1 MLLQQLVNGLMLGA
15 SYALIGVAF
24 SLILGIFDML
34 NIAIGEV
41 FMLGAF
47 FGLALVTRGLP
58 FVPALLIAMV
68 LAGLVNLVIERFAF
82 RPLRGTPP
90 VIPLLSSIGFS
101 MLLTDTAVNIW
112 GSERTQFPPSVRVLN
127 FEIGPV
133 LISSVQLVILGTAV
147 LLMVVLHLLVQR
159 TKIGRGM
166 RAVAENP
173 EAASI
178 LGVDARRVVVATFFA
193 SGAMAGAAG
202 MLVGLTFSV
211 ISPFI
216 GIEIGLKGVA
226 AMVVG
231 GAGNIQGAML
241 AGPILG
247 IAEVLSVAYLG
258 AAYRDVVVYGLLIFV
273 LVVRPAG
280 LLGTVERARV

>member
-1 MLLQQLVNGLMLGA
+1 MLLQQLVNGLMLGS

-34 NIAIGEV
+34 NIALGEV

-47 FGLALVTRGLP
+47 FGLTLVRAGVP
-58 FVPALLIAMV
+58 FAPALLMAMV
-68 LAGLVNLVIERFAF
+68 LAGLVSLVIERFAF

-101 MLLTDTAVNIW
+101 MLLTDTATNIW
-112 GSERTQFPPSVRVLN
+112 GSERTQFPPSVRVVS
-127 FEIGPV
+127 FELGPV
-133 LISSVQLVILGTAV
+133 LVSSVQIVILATAV
-147 LLMVVLHLLVQR
+147 VLMAVLHLLVQR
-159 TKIGRGM
+159 TRIGRGM
-166 RAVAENP
+166 RAVAESP
-173 EAASI
+173 ETASI
-178 LGVDARRVVVATFFA
+178 LGVDARRVIVATFFA
-193 SGAMAGAAG
+193 SGALAGAAG

-211 ISPFI
+211 ISPFM

-241 AGPILG
+241 AGPLLG

-258 AAYRDVVVYGLLIFV
+258 AAYRDVVVYGLLILV
-273 LVVRPAG
+273 LLARPQG
-280 LLGTVERARV
+280 LLGAVQRARV

>member
-1 MLLQQLVNGLMLGA
+1 MFLQQLINGLMLGA
-15 SYALIGVAF
+15 SYGLIGVAF
-24 SLILGIFDML
+24 TLLLGIFDML

-47 FGLALVTRGLP
+47 FGLVLVRHGVP
-58 FVPALLIAMV
+58 FAPALLVAML
-68 LAGLVNLVIERFAF
+68 LAGLANLVVERFAF
-82 RPLRGTPP
+82 RPLRGTPH

-101 MLLTDTAVNIW
+101 MLLQDTAVNIW
-112 GSERTQFPPSVRVLN
+112 GSERTQFPLSVPVLN
-127 FEIGPV
+127 FHLGPL
-133 LISSVQLVILGTAV
+133 LISSVQLVILGTAI
-147 LLMVVLHLLVQR
+147 LLMVVLHLLIQR

-173 EAASI
+173 DTASL
-178 LGVDARRVVVATFFA
+178 LGVEPRRIIVATFFV

-202 MLVGLTFSV
+202 MLVGLNFSV

-258 AAYRDVVVYGLLIFV
+258 AAYRDVVVYGLLFLV
-273 LVVRPAG
+273 LVARPEG
-280 LLGTVERARV
+280 LLGTVQRARL

>member
-24 SLILGIFDML
+24 ALILGIFDML

-47 FGLALVTRGLP
+47 FGLTLVVLGLP
-58 FVPALLIAMV
+58 FPAALLVAMM

-101 MLLTDTAVNIW
+101 MLLQDAATNIW
-112 GSERTQFPPSVRVLN
+112 GSERTQFPPSIRALS

-133 LISSVQLVILGTAV
+133 LLSSVQMVILGTAV
-147 LLMVVLHLLVQR
+147 ALMVVLQLLLQR
-159 TKIGRGM
+159 TTIGRGM

-173 EAASI
+173 ETAGI
-178 LGVDARRVVVATFFA
+178 LGVDAGRVIVATFFA
-193 SGAMAGAAG
+193 SGALAGAAG

-241 AGPILG
+241 AGPLLG

-258 AAYRDVVVYGLLIFV
+258 AAHRDVVVYGLLILV
-273 LVVRPAG
+273 LVVRPTG
-280 LLGTVERARV
+280 LLGRVERARL

>member
-24 SLILGIFDML
+24 ALILGIFDML

-47 FGLALVTRGLP
+47 FGLTLVKLGLP
-58 FVPALLIAMV
+58 FPVALPAAMV

-101 MLLTDTAVNIW
+101 MLLQDTATNIW
-112 GSERTQFPPSVRVLN
+112 GSERTQFPPSIRALS
-127 FEIGPV
+127 FEIGPI
-133 LISSVQLVILGTAV
+133 LLSSVQMVTLGTAV
-147 LLMVVLHLLVQR
+147 VLMVVLQFLLQR
-159 TKIGRGM
+159 TTIGRGM

-173 EAASI
+173 ETASI
-178 LGVDARRVVVATFFA
+178 LGVDAGRVIVATFFA
-193 SGAMAGAAG
+193 SGALAGAAG

-211 ISPFI
+211 ISPFM

-231 GAGNIQGAML
+231 GAGNIHGAML
-241 AGPILG
+241 AGPLLG

-258 AAYRDVVVYGLLIFV
+258 AAHRDVVVYGLLILV

-280 LLGTVERARV
+280 LLGAVERARL

>member
-1 MLLQQLVNGLMLGA
+1 
-15 SYALIGVAF
+15 
-24 SLILGIFDML
+24 
-34 NIAIGEV
+34 
-41 FMLGAF
+41 
-47 FGLALVTRGLP
+47 
-58 FVPALLIAMV
+58 
-68 LAGLVNLVIERFAF
+68 
-82 RPLRGTPP
+82 
-90 VIPLLSSIGFS
+90 

-127 FEIGPV
+127 FELGRILV
-133 LISSVQLVILGTAV
+133 SSVQLIILGTAV
-147 LLMVVLHLLVQR
+147 LLMVVLQLLVER

-166 RAVAENP
+166 RAVAESP
-173 EAASI
+173 ETASI
-178 LGVDARRVVVATFFA
+178 LGVDARRVIVATFFA
-193 SGAMAGAAG
+193 SGALAGAAG

-258 AAYRDVVVYGLLIFV
+258 AVYRDVVVYGLLILV
-273 LVVRPAG
+273 LLVRPQG
-280 LLGTVERARV
+280 LLGAVERARL

>member
-1 MLLQQLVNGLMLGA
+1 MFLQQLVNGLMLGA
-15 SYALIGVAF
+15 SYALVAVAF
-24 SLILGIFDML
+24 ALILGIFDML

-47 FGLALVTRGLP
+47 FGLTLVVLGFP
-58 FVPALLIAMV
+58 FPAALLVAMV

-101 MLLTDTAVNIW
+101 MLLQDTATNIW
-112 GSERTQFPPSVRVLN
+112 GSERTQFPPSIRALS
-127 FEIGPV
+127 FEVGPV
-133 LISSVQLVILGTAV
+133 LVSSVQVVILGTAV
-147 LLMVVLHLLVQR
+147 VLMVVLQLLLRR
-159 TKIGRGM
+159 TAIGRGM

-173 EAASI
+173 ETAGI
-178 LGVDARRVVVATFFA
+178 LGVDAGRVIVATFFA
-193 SGAMAGAAG
+193 SGALAGAAG

-241 AGPILG
+241 AGPLLG

-258 AAYRDVVVYGLLIFV
+258 AAHRDVVVYGLLILV
-273 LVVRPAG
+273 LVVRPTG
-280 LLGTVERARV
+280 LLGAVERARL

>member
-15 SYALIGVAF
+15 SYALMGVAF
-24 SLILGIFDML
+24 ALILGIFDML

-47 FGLALVTRGLP
+47 FGLALVTRGVP
-58 FVPALLIAMV
+58 FAPALLAAMV
-68 LAGLVNLVIERFAF
+68 LSGLVSLVIERFAF
-82 RPLRGTPP
+82 RPLRGAPP

-112 GSERTQFPPSVRVLN
+112 GSERTQFPASVRVLS
-127 FEIGPV
+127 FEIGPI
-133 LISSVQLVILGTAV
+133 LITSVQVVILGTAV
-147 LLMVVLHLLVQR
+147 LLMLVLQLLLQR
-159 TKIGRGM
+159 TRMGRGM
-166 RAVAENP
+166 RAVAESP
-173 EAASI
+173 ETASI
-178 LGVDARRVVVATFFA
+178 LGVDARRVTVATFFA
-193 SGAMAGAAG
+193 SGALAGAAG
-202 MLVGLTFSV
+202 MLVGLNFSV

-241 AGPILG
+241 AGPLLG

-258 AAYRDVVVYGLLIFV
+258 AAYRDVVVYGLLFVV
-273 LVVRPAG
+273 LVARPQG
-280 LLGTVERARV
+280 LLGAVQRARL

>member
-1 MLLQQLVNGLMLGA
+1 MFVQQLVNGLMLGS
-15 SYALIGVAF
+15 SYGLIGVAF
-24 SLILGIFDML
+24 ALILGIFDML

-47 FGLALVTRGLP
+47 CGLVLVTHGVP
-58 FVPALLIAMV
+58 FVAALPMAMV
-68 LAGLVNLVIERFAF
+68 FAGLVNLVIERFAF

-101 MLLTDTAVNIW
+101 MLLTDTATNIW
-112 GSERTQFPPSVRVLN
+112 GSERTQFPPSVHVVN
-127 FEIGPV
+127 FEIGPI
-133 LISSVQLVILGTAV
+133 LITSVQIVILGVAV
-147 LLMVVLHLLVQR
+147 LLMVVLQLLLQR

-166 RAVAENP
+166 RAVAEN
-173 EAASI
+173 ALTASI
-178 LGVDARRVVVATFFA
+178 LGVDSRRIIVATFFL
-193 SGAMAGAAG
+193 SGALAGAAG

-216 GIEIGLKGVA
+216 GIEIGLKGVV

-258 AAYRDVVVYGLLIFV
+258 AAHRDVVVYGLLILV
-273 LVVRPAG
+273 LIVRPAG
-280 LLGTVERARV
+280 LLGAVERARL

>member
-1 MLLQQLVNGLMLGA
+1 MFVQQLVNGLMLGS
-15 SYALIGVAF
+15 SYGLIGVAF
-24 SLILGIFDML
+24 ALILGIFDML

-47 FGLALVTRGLP
+47 CGLVLVTHGVP
-58 FVPALLIAMV
+58 FVAALPMAMV
-68 LAGLVNLVIERFAF
+68 FAGLVNLVIERFAF

-101 MLLTDTAVNIW
+101 MLLTDTATNIW
-112 GSERTQFPPSVRVLN
+112 GSERTQFPPSVHVVN
-127 FEIGPV
+127 FEIGPI
-133 LISSVQLVILGTAV
+133 LITSVQIVILGVAV
-147 LLMVVLHLLVQR
+147 LLMVVLQLLLQR

-166 RAVAENP
+166 RAVAEN
-173 EAASI
+173 ALTASI
-178 LGVDARRVVVATFFA
+178 LGVDSRRIIVATFFL
-193 SGAMAGAAG
+193 SGALAGAAG

-216 GIEIGLKGVA
+216 GIEIGLKGVVA
-226 AMVVG
+226 RGVG

-258 AAYRDVVVYGLLIFV
+258 AAHRDVVVYGLLILV
-273 LVVRPAG
+273 LIVRPAG
-280 LLGTVERARV
+280 LLGAVERARL

>member
-1 MLLQQLVNGLMLGA
+1 MFVQQLVNGLMLGA
-15 SYALIGVAF
+15 SYGLIGVAF
-24 SLILGIFDML
+24 ALILGIFDML

-47 FGLALVTRGLP
+47 CGLVLVTHGVP
-58 FVPALLIAMV
+58 FVAALPMAMV
-68 LAGLVNLVIERFAF
+68 FAGLVNLVIERFAF

-101 MLLTDTAVNIW
+101 MLLTDTATNIW
-112 GSERTQFPPSVRVLN
+112 GSERTQFPPSVHVVN
-127 FEIGPV
+127 FEIGPI
-133 LISSVQLVILGTAV
+133 LITSVQIVILGVAV
-147 LLMVVLHLLVQR
+147 LLMVVLQLLLQR

-166 RAVAENP
+166 RAVAEN
-173 EAASI
+173 ALTASI
-178 LGVDARRVVVATFFA
+178 LGVDSRRIIVATFFL
-193 SGAMAGAAG
+193 SGALAGAAG

-216 GIEIGLKGVA
+216 GIEIGLKGVV

-258 AAYRDVVVYGLLIFV
+258 AVYRDVVVYGLLILV
-273 LVVRPAG
+273 LVVRPQG
-280 LLGTVERARV
+280 LLGAVERARL

>member
-15 SYALIGVAF
+15 SYALIAVAF
-24 SLILGIFDML
+24 ALILGIFDML

-47 FGLALVTRGLP
+47 FGLTLVNLGLP
-58 FVPALLIAMV
+58 FPAALLVAML

-101 MLLTDTAVNIW
+101 MLLQDAATNIW
-112 GSERTQFPPSVRVLN
+112 GAERTQFPPSVRALS

-133 LISSVQLVILGTAV
+133 LLSSVQMVILGTAV
-147 LLMVVLHLLVQR
+147 ALMVVLQFVLQR
-159 TKIGRGM
+159 TAIGRGM
-166 RAVAENP
+166 RAVAESP
-173 EAASI
+173 ETAGI
-178 LGVDARRVVVATFFA
+178 LGVDAGRVLVATFFA
-193 SGAMAGAAG
+193 SGALAGAAG

-241 AGPILG
+241 AGPLLG
-247 IAEVLSVAYLG
+247 VAEVLSVAYLG
-258 AAYRDVVVYGLLIFV
+258 AAHRDVVVYGLLILV

-280 LLGTVERARV
+280 LLGTVERARL

>member
-1 MLLQQLVNGLMLGA
+1 MLIQQLINGLMLGS

-24 SLILGIFDML
+24 TLVLGIFDML

-47 FGLALVTRGLP
+47 FGLTLVSLGVA
-58 FVPALLIAMV
+58 FVPSLLIAMV
-68 LAGLVNLVIERFAF
+68 LSGLVSLVVERFAF

-101 MLLTDTAVNIW
+101 MLLQDTAVNVW
-112 GSERTQFPPSVRVLN
+112 GSERTQFPPSIRVVS
-127 FEIGPV
+127 FEVGPALV
-133 LISSVQLVILGTAV
+133 STVQIAILVTAV
-147 LLMVVLHLLVQR
+147 VLMATLHLTVQR

-178 LGVDARRVVVATFFA
+178 LGVDARRVIVTTFFV
-193 SGAMAGAAG
+193 SGALAGAAG

-231 GAGNIQGAML
+231 GAGNIPGAML

-258 AAYRDVVVYGLLIFV
+258 AAVRDVVVYGLLILT
-273 LVVRPAG
+273 LVVRPQG
-280 LLGTVERARV
+280 LLGAVERPRV

>member
-24 SLILGIFDML
+24 ALILGIFDML

-47 FGLALVTRGLP
+47 FGLVLVTRGVP
-58 FVPALLIAMV
+58 FVAALLIAMV
-68 LAGLVNLVIERFAF
+68 LSGLVSLVIERFAF

-101 MLLTDTAVNIW
+101 MLLTDTATNIW
-112 GSERTQFPPSVRVLN
+112 GSERTQFPPSVRVIN
-127 FEIGPV
+127 FELGPILV
-133 LISSVQLVILGTAV
+133 SSVQIVILGVAV
-147 LLMVVLHLLVQR
+147 LLMVVLQLLLQR

-173 EAASI
+173 ETASI
-178 LGVDARRVVVATFFA
+178 LGVDSRRIIVATFFA
-193 SGAMAGAAG
+193 SGALAGAAG

-258 AAYRDVVVYGLLIFV
+258 AAHRDVVVYGLLILV

-280 LLGTVERARV
+280 LLGAVERARL

>member
-1 MLLQQLVNGLMLGA
+1 MLIQQLLNGLMLGS

-24 SLILGIFDML
+24 TLILGIFDML

-47 FGLALVTRGLP
+47 FGLSLVRLGVP
-58 FVPALLIAMV
+58 FLPALAIAMV
-68 LAGLVNLVIERFAF
+68 GSGLVNLVVERLAF
-82 RPLRGTPP
+82 RPLRGAPP

-101 MLLTDTAVNIW
+101 MLLQDTAVNVW
-112 GSERTQFPPSVRVLN
+112 GSERTQFPPSIRVVS
-127 FEIGPV
+127 FEVGPV
-133 LISSVQLVILGTAV
+133 LVSTVQLAILLTAV
-147 LLMVVLHLLVQR
+147 VLMATLHLVIRR

-173 EAASI
+173 EAASL
-178 LGVDARRVVVATFFA
+178 LGVDARRVVVTTFFVA
-193 SGAMAGAAG
+193 GALAGAAG

-231 GAGNIQGAML
+231 GAGNIAGAML
-241 AGPILG
+241 AGPMLG

-258 AAYRDVVVYGLLIFV
+258 AAVRDVVVYGLLILT
-273 LVVRPAG
+273 LVVRPQG
-280 LLGTVERARV
+280 LLGAVERARV

>member
-15 SYALIGVAF
+15 SYALIAVAF
-24 SLILGIFDML
+24 ALILGIFDML

-47 FGLALVTRGLP
+47 FGLTLVKVGLP
-58 FVPALLIAMV
+58 FLLALPVAMV
-68 LAGLVNLVIERFAF
+68 LAGMVNLVIERFAF

-101 MLLTDTAVNIW
+101 MLLQDTATNIW
-112 GSERTQFPPSVRVLN
+112 GSERTQFPPSVHVFSFQL
-127 FEIGPV
+127 GPV
-133 LISSVQLVILGTAV
+133 LLSSVQMVILATAV
-147 LLMVVLHLLVQR
+147 ILMVVLQLLVRR
-159 TKIGRGM
+159 TAIGRGM
-166 RAVAENP
+166 RAVAESP
-173 EAASI
+173 ETAGI
-178 LGVDARRVVVATFFA
+178 LGVDAGRIIAVTFFV
-193 SGAMAGAAG
+193 SGALAGAAG

-241 AGPILG
+241 AGPLLG

-258 AAYRDVVVYGLLIFV
+258 AAHRDVVVYGLLILV

-280 LLGTVERARV
+280 LLGAVERARV

>member
-1 MLLQQLVNGLMLGA
+1 
-15 SYALIGVAF
+15 GVAF
-24 SLILGIFDML
+24 ALILGIFDML

-47 FGLALVTRGLP
+47 FGLTLVVLGLP
-58 FVPALLIAMV
+58 FPAALLVAMM

-101 MLLTDTAVNIW
+101 MLLQDAATNIW
-112 GSERTQFPPSVRVLN
+112 GSERTQFPPSIRALS

-133 LISSVQLVILGTAV
+133 LLSSVQMVILGTAV
-147 LLMVVLHLLVQR
+147 ALMVVLQLLLQR
-159 TKIGRGM
+159 TTIGRGM

-173 EAASI
+173 ETAGI
-178 LGVDARRVVVATFFA
+178 LGVDAGRVIVATFFA
-193 SGAMAGAAG
+193 SGALAGAAG

-241 AGPILG
+241 AGPLLG

-258 AAYRDVVVYGLLIFV
+258 AAHRDVVVYGLLILV
-273 LVVRPAG
+273 LVVRPTG
-280 LLGTVERARV
+280 LLGRVERARL

>member
-1 MLLQQLVNGLMLGA
+1 
-15 SYALIGVAF
+15 
-24 SLILGIFDML
+24 
-34 NIAIGEV
+34 
-41 FMLGAF
+41 
-47 FGLALVTRGLP
+47 
-58 FVPALLIAMV
+58 
-68 LAGLVNLVIERFAF
+68 
-82 RPLRGTPP
+82 
-90 VIPLLSSIGFS
+90 
-101 MLLTDTAVNIW
+101 
-112 GSERTQFPPSVRVLN
+112 
-127 FEIGPV
+127 
-133 LISSVQLVILGTAV
+133 
-147 LLMVVLHLLVQR
+147 
-159 TKIGRGM
+159 
-166 RAVAENP
+166 
-173 EAASI
+173 
-178 LGVDARRVVVATFFA
+178 
-193 SGAMAGAAG
+193 

>member
-24 SLILGIFDML
+24 ALILGIFDML

-47 FGLALVTRGLP
+47 FGLTLVSLGFP
-58 FVPALLIAMV
+58 FLPALLVAMV
-68 LAGLVNLVIERFAF
+68 LSGLVNLIIERFAF

-101 MLLTDTAVNIW
+101 MLLQDTAVNIW
-112 GSERTQFPPSVRVLN
+112 GSERTQFPPSVPVLN
-127 FEIGPV
+127 FQLGPILV
-133 LISSVQLVILGTAV
+133 SSVQLVILGTAL
-147 LLMVVLHLLVQR
+147 LLMAVLHLLVER

-173 EAASI
+173 ETASI
-178 LGVDARRVVVATFFA
+178 LGVDPRRVIVATFFV
-193 SGAMAGAAG
+193 SGALAGAAG

-211 ISPFI
+211 ISPFM

-258 AAYRDVVVYGLLIFV
+258 AALRDVVVYGLLILT
-273 LVVRPAG
+273 LVVRPEG

>member
-15 SYALIGVAF
+15 SYALIAVAF
-24 SLILGIFDML
+24 ALILGIFDML

-47 FGLALVTRGLP
+47 FGLTLVKVGLP
-58 FVPALLIAMV
+58 FLLALPVAMV
-68 LAGLVNLVIERFAF
+68 LAGMVNLVIERFAF

-101 MLLTDTAVNIW
+101 MLLQDTATNIW
-112 GSERTQFPPSVRVLN
+112 GSERTQFPPSVHVFSFQL
-127 FEIGPV
+127 GPV
-133 LISSVQLVILGTAV
+133 LLSSVQMVILATAV
-147 LLMVVLHLLVQR
+147 ILMVVLQLLVRR
-159 TKIGRGM
+159 TAIGRGM
-166 RAVAENP
+166 RAVAESP
-173 EAASI
+173 ETAGI
-178 LGVDARRVVVATFFA
+178 LGVDAGRIIAVTFFV
-193 SGAMAGAAG
+193 SGALAGAAG

-241 AGPILG
+241 AGPLLG

-258 AAYRDVVVYGLLIFV
+258 AAHRDVVVYGLLILV
-273 LVVRPAG
+273 LIVRPAG
-280 LLGTVERARV
+280 LLGAAERARL

>member
-47 FGLALVTRGLP
+47 FGLALVTRGVP
-58 FVPALLIAMV
+58 FVAALVIAMV

-127 FEIGPV
+127 FEIGPI
-133 LISSVQLVILGTAV
+133 LISSVQVVILGTAV

-193 SGAMAGAAG
+193 SGALAGAAG